1 MAEMSRIDDH
11 MSRIGFG
18 TSGVRGLV
26 ADLVPEVV
34 AAYTRAFAGRLTNNT
49 LAVPPATV
57 LVGHDLRPSSPG
69 IAATVVAVLRE
80 HGFTVSYAGALPTPA
95 LAFHALQ
102 NGWPAVVITGSH
114 IPFDRN
120 GIKFYRPDGEILK
133 SDEADIVARL
143 SDVSRTTPQT
153 APLPEPDSTVRE
165 AYLKRYLDFFPENM
179 LAGRRIGVYEHS
191 SVARD
196 LLHELFRAFGA
207 ETLSIGRSDSFVAV
221 DTEAVSAADQ
231 QAAFGWAME
240 QGFDALVSTDGDGD
254 RPLLADETG
263 RYFRGDALCILA
275 ARQLGAASVVTPVS
289 TSTALELS
297 GWFAR
302 VERTRIG
309 SPYVIDAMNGLA
321 GDAAT
326 HPVVGF
332 EANGGFLLGTPI
344 TGANG
349 TLAPLATRD
358 SVLPVL
364 AAMHMTCKAGKQLSS
379 LREALPPRYTAS
391 DRLQEIDRPVAE
403 EFLRRLA
410 AEEAARNWL
419 TGLGLKLGKLDL
431 TDGVRM
437 TTTDGDVVHLRLSGN
452 APEMRCYAETA
463 DPQAS
468 AALAA
473 RALEHV
479 AERDLG

>member
-1 MAEMSRIDDH
+1 MDDNARIGDH

-34 AAYTRAFAGRLTNNT
+34 AAYARAFAGWLTQEG
-49 LAVPPATV
+49 LAAPGDTV
-57 LVGHDLRPSSPG
+57 LVGHDLRPSSPA
-69 IAATVVAVLRE
+69 IAASVIAVLHE
-80 HGFTVSYAGALPTPA
+80 SGFTVCHAGALPTPA
-95 LAFHALQ
+95 LAFHALSH
-102 NGWPAVVITGSH
+102 GWPAVVVTGSH

-133 SDEADIVARL
+133 DDEAAIVARL
-143 SDVSRTTPQT
+143 ATVTRT
-153 APLPEPDSTVRE
+153 APVPADLPAIDEAVRD
-165 AYLKRYLDFFPENM
+165 AYLRRYLDAIPAGM
-179 LAGRRIGVYEHS
+179 LTGRRIGIYEHS

-221 DTEAVSAADQ
+221 DTEAVGVADQ
-231 QAAFGWAME
+231 EMARGWANE
-240 QGFDALVSTDGDGD
+240 PGFDTLVSTDGDGD

-263 RYFRGDALCILA
+263 QYFRGDALCILA
-275 ARQLGAASVVTPVS
+275 ARRLGAASVVTPVS

-297 GWFAR
+297 GWFSR

-309 SPYVIDAMNGLA
+309 SPYVIDAMNVLA
-321 GDAAT
+321 ADDST

-332 EANGGFLLGTPI
+332 EANGGFLVGTALS
-344 TGANG
+344 G
-349 TLAPLATRD
+349 LAPLATRD
-358 SVLPVL
+358 SVLPLL
-364 AAMHMTCKAGKQLSS
+364 AVMQSAFEAGKPLS
-379 LREALPPRYTAS
+379 ALHGDLPARFTAS
-391 DRLQEIDRPVAE
+391 DRLQDIDRAAADR
-403 EFLRRLA
+403 FLDGLA
-410 AEEAARNWL
+410 GEDAASAWL
-419 TGLGLKLGKLDL
+419 SGMGLVLSKLNL

-437 TTTDGDVVHLRLSGN
+437 TLDSGDIVHLRMSGN

-468 AALAA
+468 SALAA
-473 RALEHV
+473 RALADV
-479 AERDLG
+479 ALQLKE